1 MAHVEPAEGSV
12 NAMAAPLSHPDQAQ
26 LSAKHFQATFALLAS
41 FTLLPSLRRFIFSR
55 QTTALRREA
64 QSSTATVDKA
74 VETSRRLSQSP

>member
-41 FTLLPSLRRFIFSR
+41 FTLLPSLRRFIC
-55 QTTALRREA
+55 LRAGNRLTER
-64 QSSTATVDKA
+64 SA
-74 VETSRRLSQSP
+74 VIHRNGG